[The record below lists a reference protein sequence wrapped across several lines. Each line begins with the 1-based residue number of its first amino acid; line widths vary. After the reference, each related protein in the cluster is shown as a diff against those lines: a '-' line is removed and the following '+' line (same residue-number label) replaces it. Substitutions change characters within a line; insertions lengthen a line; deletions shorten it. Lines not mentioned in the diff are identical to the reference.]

1 MKKNFYI
8 ILFFYL
14 FISPANAKIVYIDIK
29 YILNSSEIGI
39 SLNNYIS
46 GISEKNNI
54 KFKKLEEDLIKKEK
68 NLIIQQNIIE
78 KVEFEE
84 KLKKLSNEVNNFRSN
99 KKKSNNNIKQ
109 LRIQNTKKI
118 LNLLNPIVIKYVE
131 QQSIS
136 IVLPKK
142 NIIVGKKNLDI
153 TNEILTLLNK
163 QVKKLDFSNE

>member
-29 YILNSSEIGI
+29 YILNSSEVGI

-68 NLIIQQNIIE
+68 NLIIQQIPLVRLLYNSYLFLHYVQYE
-78 KVEFEE
+78 LDC
-84 KLKKLSNEVNNFRSN
+84 LKKCRL
-99 KKKSNNNIKQ
+99 Q
-109 LRIQNTKKI
+109 
-118 LNLLNPIVIKYVE
+118 
-131 QQSIS
+131 
-136 IVLPKK
+136 
-142 NIIVGKKNLDI
+142 
-153 TNEILTLLNK
+153 
-163 QVKKLDFSNE
+163 

>member
-29 YILNSSEIGI
+29 YILNSSEVGI

-78 KVEFEE
+78 KVEIEE

-99 KKKSNNNIKQ
+99 KKNQI
-109 LRIQNTKKI
+109 II
-118 LNLLNPIVIKYVE
+118 LN
-131 QQSIS
+131 S
-136 IVLPKK
+136 
-142 NIIVGKKNLDI
+142 
-153 TNEILTLLNK
+153 
-163 QVKKLDFSNE
+163 